1 MLFQYFLQ
9 ISWQNAGGL
18 MSERLRAKL
27 VTRVSELTD
36 LETHFFI
43 LFLSIFNFFTTD
55 KANIFQMTKVL
66 CRATDCLL
74 PIHRPGGIPLTITV
88 SINATYHTDH
98 ELLCH
103 ASLNVSWQMHF
114 HTPRTSKLEGS
125 GNTASQSWSL
135 RACLPVHY
143 SGAIGQRSSVISIS
157 TASLCL
163 WVCVS
168 ANISPEPHHQIFW
181 ACHSRP
187 WLGSAM
193 VQCDTLCTSGFVHDV
208 TFVHIGLYIATCRCH
223 CNDATAALSMG

>member
-1 MLFQYFLQ
+1 
-9 ISWQNAGGL
+9 

-43 LFLSIFNFFTTD
+43 SFLSIFNFFTTD
-55 KANIFQMTKVL
+55 KANIFQMTKVF

-88 SINATYHTDH
+88 SINETYHTDH

-125 GNTASQSWSL
+125 GNTASQS
-135 RACLPVHY
+135 
-143 SGAIGQRSSVISIS
+143 
-157 TASLCL
+157 
-163 WVCVS
+163 
-168 ANISPEPHHQIFW
+168 
-181 ACHSRP
+181 
-187 WLGSAM
+187 
-193 VQCDTLCTSGFVHDV
+193 
-208 TFVHIGLYIATCRCH
+208 
-223 CNDATAALSMG
+223 